1 MDSVPIVGAHYRPN
15 LVPVS
20 ILLALLG
27 CAPGNYL
34 APKIVHPA
42 RMAVGH

>member
-1 MDSVPIVGAHYRPN
+1 MDSVLIVGAHYRPS

-20 ILLALLG
+20 ILLALPG

-34 APKIVHPA
+34 APRIGHPA